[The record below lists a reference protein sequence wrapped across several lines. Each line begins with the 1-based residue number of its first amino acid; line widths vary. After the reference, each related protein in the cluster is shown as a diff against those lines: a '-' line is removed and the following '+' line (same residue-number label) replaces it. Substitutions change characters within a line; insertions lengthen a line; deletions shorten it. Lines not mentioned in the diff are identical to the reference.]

1 MRRVLSAEL
10 MRKCDAETIEML
22 NGNGTILME
31 HAGTACTE
39 KLFSLFKEELK
50 NKKVLCIAG
59 RGNNGGDA
67 IVVARQLVSKSVNT
81 ELILLSEREKYSG
94 DALFQLKLAE
104 NYPLKISVLERGK
117 LVDFLEKINQYQIIV
132 DGIFG
137 TGLSRKAEGFYAELI
152 EGINENFK
160 GFVLSVDIP
169 SGLFADSGEKSGV
182 CIKAD
187 CTVTFGKIKPCHVLY
202 PARDYCGEVVENDI
216 TIPDFVFEGKNYFFY
231 VEKEDIG
238 SLKKHFPPDSH
249 KGDFGHVGII
259 GGEKSKLG
267 ASVLAAYSAL
277 KGGCGLSTIML
288 EEEKFSLLPASYPE
302 IMYFLCKNKADGQS
316 LEEFLKGKDAVL
328 MGQGLGIGDYQR
340 ETIKKVLEKT
350 EVPVVLDADV
360 FKNYGIKELTPLIR
374 DKEVVLTPHPGEM
387 IAFTSFPKKEVLK
400 NRIETAKKV
409 AEETGAVVVLKGYQT
424 VVASKEK
431 LYVSGTGSSALGT
444 AGSGDVLGGFIAS
457 LLAQGYSL
465 EDAAV
470 LGVVAH
476 GYAGEIAEKELG
488 REGVVASS
496 VAEYL
501 PFALKD

>member
-1 MRRVLSAEL
+1 MKRVLSAEL
-10 MRKCDAETIEML
+10 MRKCDTETIKML

-31 HAGTACTE
+31 HAGTACVE

-67 IVVARQLVSKSVNT
+67 IVVARQLVSRNIAAEV
-81 ELILLSEREKYSG
+81 ILLSEKEKYSG
-94 DALFQLKLAE
+94 DALFQLKIID
-104 NYPLKISVLERGK
+104 NYPIKTTVLTGEKLKS
-117 LVDFLEKINQYQIIV
+117 FLNQINQFDIVV

-137 TGLSRKAEGFYAELI
+137 TGLSRKVEGFFAELI

-169 SGLFADSGEKSGV
+169 SGLFADRGEKSGV

-202 PARDYCGEVVENDI
+202 PARDYCGEVVENNI
-216 TIPDFVFEGKNYFFY
+216 TIPDFVFEGKHYFFY

-238 SLKKHFPPDSH
+238 FLKRHFPPDSH

-259 GGEKSKLG
+259 GGEKQKLG

-288 EEEKFSLLPASYPE
+288 EEGNFSLLPVSYPE

-316 LEEFLKGKDAVL
+316 LKEFLKGKNVVL

-340 ETIKKVLEKT
+340 EIIKKVLEKT

-374 DKEVVLTPHPGEM
+374 DKKVVLTPHPGEM
-387 IAFTSFPKKEVLK
+387 IAFTSFPKEEVLK

-424 VVASKEK
+424 IIATKEK

-465 EDAAV
+465 EDAAI
-470 LGVVAH
+470 LGVLVH
-476 GYAGEIAEKELG
+476 GYAGELAEKELG
-488 REGVVASS
+488 REGVVASD
-496 VAEYL
+496 VAEYIPL
-501 PFALKD
+501 ALKG